1 MLFRYVKAVTS
12 NKATGVKPDGR
23 KVISMSMYG
32 KHPRYTWGVIRNAQL
47 VTVYLPDWTL
57 RVYVAADHELS
68 VPPRIINKL
77 LLLGAEVIKVST
89 GSSLTPRNW
98 RLLVANDHQIDYF
111 LIRDADTRL
120 SEREAVVV
128 KDWLSAA
135 EENGPLSAVIHC
147 IRDHPK
153 HADQA
158 VVDGLW
164 GGRPRS
170 LHLLMR
176 QNIAEMI
183 DRAASNM
190 SSVDR
195 TKNSMTFWNQV
206 LWPAV
211 SNLSY
216 CHDSVSPC
224 DRWIPLSS
232 RRQFPVPRQG
242 RQYIGQKLDVHQ
254 QLLSTDGDQL
264 RENVVCS
271 WDSVNATVTD
281 TDINL
286 NYSRHSN
293 VTLPRPSSGL

>member
-1 MLFRYVKAVTS
+1 MLLLTRVTQMLCGCRYVKAFTS

-23 KVISMSMYG
+23 KVISMSLYG
-32 KHPRYTWGVIRNAQL
+32 INPRYIWGVIRNAQL
-47 VTVYLPDWTL
+47 VPVYLPDWTL
-57 RVYVAADHELS
+57 RVYVAGDPAQTELS
-68 VPPRIINKL
+68 VPLRIINKL
-77 LLLGAEVIKVST
+77 KLLGAEVIKVLT
-89 GSSLTPRNW
+89 ENTMTPRNW

-147 IRDHPK
+147 IRDHPR

-164 GGRPRS
+164 GGRPGA
-170 LHLLMR
+170 LHQLLR

-183 DRAASNM
+183 GGAASNM
-190 SSVDR
+190 SSVAKSK
-195 TKNSMTFWNQV
+195 TTMTLMNQF

-211 SNLSY
+211 SNFSY

-224 DRWIPLSS
+224 DRWIPLLS
-232 RRQFPVPRQG
+232 RRQFPLPRQG
-242 RQYIGQKLDVHQ
+242 RQYIGQKFDVHQ
-254 QLLSTDGDQL
+254 QRLSTYGDRL
-264 RENVVCS
+264 NENVHCS
-271 WDSVNATVTD
+271 WDSLNTANR
-281 TDINL
+281 DINL
-286 NYSRHSN
+286 
-293 VTLPRPSSGL
+293 TLLG